1 MNYLFS
7 LNHAWKSLF
16 YLYFI
21 NSLAGVYRKSN
32 PTKTEASM
40 FLHKDRHN
48 GMPKKKST
56 IQMTINEDLLT
67 YSIINIF
74 HQWKVEGTTR
84 MQSLK
89 LLQLWWLLD
98 LLERFMWN
106 TEFNQLWFTKLKF
119 LWKKSINITW
129 IFKHVITYIN
139 RHMCYCHDQNL
150 TWPFWYL
157 SLIWML
163 VEYICHSSDWVRLL
177 I

>member
-1 MNYLFS
+1 MLENHYLFQ
-7 LNHAWKSLF
+7 F
-16 YLYFI
+16 YQLLGRCI
-21 NSLAGVYRKSN
+21 QEIEPHTHKKQKHPCSC
-32 PTKTEASM
+32 TKIGTMAC
-40 FLHKDRHN
+40 
-48 GMPKKKST
+48 PKKST

-106 TEFNQLWFTKLKF
+106 TEFNKLWSTKLKF

-139 RHMCYCHDQNL
+139 RHMCYCHEQNL

-163 VEYICHSSDWVRLL
+163 VGYICHSSDWVRLL